1 MATIAKLLLSG
12 GSDGRQIKIVATATP
27 GTTIHTAHATKLD
40 ELWLWITNS
49 DSVDRKVTIEL
60 GGVTSP
66 DDLIEMTIPAEDGPH
81 LVVPGIP
88 LTGSVVVKAF
98 GAAANVLL
106 ASGYVNQITA

>member
-1 MATIAKLLLSG
+1 MATIAKLILSG
-12 GSDGRQIKIVATATP
+12 GSDGRQIKIVETGSP
-27 GTTIHTAHATKLD
+27 GTTLHTAHATKLH

-88 LTGSVVVKAF
+88 LTGSVVIKAF